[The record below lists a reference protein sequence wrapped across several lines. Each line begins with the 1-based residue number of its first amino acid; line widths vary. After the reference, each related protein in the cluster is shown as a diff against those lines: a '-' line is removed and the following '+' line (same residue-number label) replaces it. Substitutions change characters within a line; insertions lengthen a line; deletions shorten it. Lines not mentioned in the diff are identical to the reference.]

1 MAYTLT
7 INNIY
12 PISVE
17 QKSGVA
23 FSVDFTLSG
32 SGFVIPGCNI
42 SLYDSLTGGTFVK
55 TLFYDDMYD
64 LTSGNAVSVSFSDV
78 SPGNYYVQV
87 FYKAIGAPRRLIQ
100 VIGSGGGIRNITLD
114 GTKVTSN
121 NLNGVAITNETLN
134 GTKVYD

>member
-7 INNIY
+7 INSIY
-12 PISVE
+12 PTSVE

-23 FSVDFTLSG
+23 LSVNFRLLG

-78 SPGNYYVQV
+78 SPGNYYVEV
-87 FYKAIGAPRRLIQ
+87 YYRAKGTPRKAIQ
-100 VIGSGGGIRNITLD
+100 VLGSSGVRNITLN

-134 GTKVYD
+134 GTKIYD